1 MSVIP
6 ALSRP
11 IAPFKDMP
19 IYRTISRYI
28 LDLATVIDQLHRV
41 VKSTA
46 KVVFVVADNVKAGT
60 VLPVS
65 AIIENL
71 LKRSGFSSVAA
82 TGRAIK
88 TTKRR
93 YPFGINGFA
102 GPMTNEYLVTGVK
115 STK

>member
-1 MSVIP
+1 M
-6 ALSRP
+6 
-11 IAPFKDMP
+11 
-19 IYRTISRYI
+19 
-28 LDLATVIDQLHRV
+28 
-41 VKSTA
+41 
-46 KVVFVVADNVKAGT
+46 VFVVADNVKAGS

-71 LKRSGFSSVAA
+71 LKRSGFSSVVA

-88 TTKRR
+88 TTRRR

-115 STK
+115 SAK